1 MRRLRPLSSGQ
12 IGVEKMSKTDV
23 VYQELRRRILSGEL
37 VAGYRLVIDQLSRE
51 FGVSAIP
58 VREAIRRLEAE
69 SLVDYHPNVGAQVSR
84 IDEDTYEEVLT
95 VLARLEGWA
104 TALAAP
110 RLTGEDIE
118 RLRAIAADMDEAL
131 ERADLP
137 RYGELNRAFHQ
148 TIRTRCPNRYLV
160 ELIEDS
166 GAKLDRVRFN
176 MFVLVPERA
185 RASLQD
191 HYQILQS
198 LIEGAPPPVLERL
211 VEGHQLKTL
220 EAYRQYKRRTP
231 ASPVVF

>member
-1 MRRLRPLSSGQ
+1 
-12 IGVEKMSKTDV
+12 MSKTDV

-118 RLRAIAADMDEAL
+118 RLRAIAAEMDAAL

-148 TIRTRCPNRYLV
+148 TIRTRCPNRYLI

-166 GAKLDRVRFN
+166 AAKLDRVRFN

-185 RASLQD
+185 RASLQ
-191 HYQILQS
+191 
-198 LIEGAPPPVLERL
+198 
-211 VEGHQLKTL
+211 
-220 EAYRQYKRRTP
+220 
-231 ASPVVF
+231 